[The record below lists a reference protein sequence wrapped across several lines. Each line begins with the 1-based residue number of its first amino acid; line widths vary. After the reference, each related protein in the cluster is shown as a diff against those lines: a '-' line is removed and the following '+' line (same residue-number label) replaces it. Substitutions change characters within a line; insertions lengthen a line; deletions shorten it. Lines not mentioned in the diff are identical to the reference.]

1 MYSDSILVQKQT
13 QNYIIIHSHDWRIRK
28 GTFKIVSKKNKATI
42 FKKKV
47 GAFTHI
53 AASEKHDVIVLLSN
67 VMYGNPYQLRIFTF
81 SGEEIKKDSVAYKSI
96 GNKYGEVSESATNW
110 VNWFNESDPGFEFV
124 ETKDELYL
132 KMNDNTDRCKGIK
145 VFVDQFILSN
155 KNDPANKIDP
165 EIFFEKVMKTNNCLS
180 PTIFF
185 IKIKYGLNGQ
195 YDQAIADYNE
205 DIEIN
210 PRDAVAYY
218 NRGIAYGLHG
228 QYDQAIADYTKAIE
242 INPRD
247 ADAYYNR
254 GNAYEANRNMKMAC
268 SDWRKACK
276 SGNCSNWGIKT
287 KIRCFLKWRK

>member
-1 MYSDSILVQKQT
+1 MILGVCFLFVLAISAYADMYAYSGSVLIQKQT
-13 QNYIIIHSHDWRIRK
+13 QNYTIIHSHDWRIRK
-28 GTFKIVSKKNKATI
+28 GIFKIVSKKDRATI

-67 VMYGNPYQLRIFTF
+67 VMLFNPYQLRIFTF
-81 SGEEIKKDSVAYKSI
+81 SGEEIKKDSVSHKTI
-96 GNKYGEVSESATNW
+96 GNKYGEVLESATNW

-132 KMNDNTDRCKGIK
+132 KMNDNTDRCKGVK

-165 EIFFEKVMKTNNCLS
+165 EILFEKVMKANNCPS
-180 PTIFF
+180 PIIFF
-185 IKIKYGLNGQ
+185 IKVKYGLNGQ
-195 YDQAIADYNE
+195 YDQAIADYNK

-210 PRDAVAYY
+210 PIDAVAYY
-218 NRGIAYGLHG
+218 NRGIAYGLNG

-242 INPRD
+242 LNPRD
-247 ADAYYNR
+247 ADAYCVFR
-254 GNAYEANRNMKMAC
+254 
-268 SDWRKACK
+268 S
-276 SGNCSNWGIKT
+276 I
-287 KIRCFLKWRK
+287 